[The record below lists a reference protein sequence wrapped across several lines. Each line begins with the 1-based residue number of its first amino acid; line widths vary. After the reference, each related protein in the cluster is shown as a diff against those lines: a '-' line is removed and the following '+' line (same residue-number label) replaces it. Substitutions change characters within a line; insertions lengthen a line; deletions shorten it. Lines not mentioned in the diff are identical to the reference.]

1 MCSESKSLRIPA
13 ETVSWRPGGVPTF
26 QALTGMAMSLDTC
39 SPGLSRSGF
48 DQPGFD
54 QPGQAGLGQ
63 PGLTQLAAR
72 PGLPV
77 KSVKCC
83 ADATLMRGEPIAA
96 SALHCRRFL
105 LLEVPGPW
113 GRSALDESHMEAGVA
128 RGLAA
133 AADANDVR
141 VVLIRR
147 PGRHPGAGDQ
157 PRNLAWAIADT
168 SPGTEGVWWGAW
180 QRPADLLGLDLAAAL
195 PASARGTGPQ
205 RVALVCTNGK
215 RDRCCAVRGRPVA
228 AAIADATGWDAWESS
243 HLGGHRFAATALLL
257 PSGDMFGQLDP
268 DSAVEVLRQFD
279 AGRIVPAHYRGQC
292 AQPVA
297 AQAALHTTAV
307 RLGDFR
313 RGAIEVASLR
323 PGPAGAGTGW
333 PQTAAAGWPATALP
347 AAALPTTA
355 LSTTGRA
362 AADLWEVE
370 VVHRADEGETAAYRV
385 AMAGTRLAPAL
396 LSCGDTE
403 PKAEVRYEAIG
414 FTRIR

>member
-1 MCSESKSLRIPA
+1 
-13 ETVSWRPGGVPTF
+13 
-26 QALTGMAMSLDTC
+26 MSLDTC
-39 SPGLSRSGF
+39 SPRF
-48 DQPGFD
+48 DQHSID
-54 QPGQAGLGQ
+54 QLSIDQQSAGQLSSG
-63 PGLTQLAAR
+63 QLARR
-72 PGLPV
+72 PAAERGLP
-77 KSVKCC
+77 VKCC

-113 GRSALDESHMEAGVA
+113 GRSALDESHMEADVA

-133 AADANDVR
+133 AADASDVR

-147 PGRHPGAGDQ
+147 PGRHPSAADQ

-168 SPGTEGVWWGAW
+168 SPGTTGILWGHW
-180 QRPADLLGLDLAAAL
+180 QRPADLLALDLAAAV
-195 PASARGTGPQ
+195 PGWAGETGPQ

-268 DSAVEVLRQFD
+268 ESAVEVLRQFD

-292 AQPVA
+292 AQPVSV
-297 AQAALHTTAV
+297 QAALHAAAV

-313 RGAIEVASLR
+313 RGAIDVASLR
-323 PGPAGAGTGW
+323 PGLAGAGTGW
-333 PQTAAAGWPATALP
+333 PG
-347 AAALPTTA
+347 
-355 LSTTGRA
+355 SERA
-362 AADLWEVE
+362 AADRWEVE
-370 VVHRADEGETAAYRV
+370 VVHRDDDGASPAAYRV
-385 AMAGTRLAPAL
+385 TLAGTRLAPAL

-414 FTRIR
+414 FARIR

>member
-1 MCSESKSLRIPA
+1 
-13 ETVSWRPGGVPTF
+13 
-26 QALTGMAMSLDTC
+26 MAMSLDTC
-39 SPGLSRSGF
+39 SPSLTRSGLR
-48 DQPGFD
+48 P
-54 QPGQAGLGQ
+54 ATGLG
-63 PGLTQLAAR
+63 
-72 PGLPV
+72 LP
-77 KSVKCC
+77 VKCC
-83 ADATLMRGEPIAA
+83 ADATLLRGEPIAA

-113 GRSALDESHMEAGVA
+113 GRSGLDESHLEPGVA
-128 RGLAA
+128 RALGA

-157 PRNLAWAIADT
+157 PGNLAWAIADT
-168 SPGTEGVWWGAW
+168 SPGGERIVWGTW
-180 QRPADLLGLDLAAAL
+180 QRPADLLGLDLAAAI
-195 PASARGTGPQ
+195 PVAADATGPQ

-228 AAIADATGWDAWESS
+228 AAIADATGWDTWESS

-257 PSGDMFGQLDP
+257 PSGEMFGQLDP
-268 DSAVEVLRQFD
+268 ESAVEVLRQFD
-279 AGRIVPAHYRGQC
+279 AGRIVPSHYRGQC

-297 AQAALHTTAV
+297 AQAALHVMAV

-323 PGPAGAGTGW
+323 PGLPGAGTGW
-333 PQTAAAGWPATALP
+333 PEP
-347 AAALPTTA
+347 AAAIAAWPA
-355 LSTTGRA
+355 TGRA
-362 AADLWEVE
+362 AADRWEVE
-370 VVHRADEGETAAYRV
+370 VIHRAGDGEPEAAYRV
-385 AMAGTRLAPAL
+385 TVAGTRLAPAL
-396 LSCGDTE
+396 LSCGDTQ

>member
-1 MCSESKSLRIPA
+1 
-13 ETVSWRPGGVPTF
+13 
-26 QALTGMAMSLDTC
+26 MAMSLDTC

-54 QPGQAGLGQ
+54 QPGQPRLSQ
-63 PGLTQLAAR
+63 PGLTQLAPR
-72 PGLPV
+72 PGSPV

-128 RGLAA
+128 RGLAD

-168 SPGTEGVWWGAW
+168 SPGTEGVWWGSW

-257 PSGDMFGQLDP
+257 PSGDMFGQLAP

-297 AQAALHTTAV
+297 AQAALHTAAV

-323 PGPAGAGTGW
+323 PGLAGAGTGW
-333 PQTAAAGWPATALP
+333 PQTAEAGWPALGGS
-347 AAALPTTA
+347 AA
-355 LSTTGRA
+355 TGQA

-370 VVHRADEGETAAYRV
+370 VVHRAEDGGPETAAYRV
-385 AMAGTRLAPAL
+385 AMTGTRLAPAL

>member
-1 MCSESKSLRIPA
+1 
-13 ETVSWRPGGVPTF
+13 
-26 QALTGMAMSLDTC
+26 MAMSLDTC
-39 SPGLSRSGF
+39 SPDLTQHRLAR
-48 DQPGFD
+48 PVLR
-54 QPGQAGLGQ
+54 PAAGL
-63 PGLTQLAAR
+63 T
-72 PGLPV
+72 LP
-77 KSVKCC
+77 VKCC

-128 RGLAA
+128 RGLGA

-147 PGRHPGAGDQ
+147 PGRHPSSGDQ
-157 PRNLAWAIADT
+157 PRDLAWAIADT
-168 SPGTEGVWWGAW
+168 SPGTERVRWGSW
-180 QRPADLLGLDLAAAL
+180 QRPADLLDLDLAAPI
-195 PASARGTGPQ
+195 PAAASTTGPQ

-228 AAIADATGWDAWESS
+228 SAIADATGWDAWESS

-268 DSAVEVLRQFD
+268 ESAVEVLGQFD
-279 AGRIVPAHYRGQC
+279 AGRIVPSHYRGQC
-292 AQPVA
+292 AQPVS
-297 AQAALHTTAV
+297 AQAALHAAAV

-323 PGPAGAGTGW
+323 PGLAGTGTGW
-333 PQTAAAGWPATALP
+333 PEAADAGWPAD
-347 AAALPTTA
+347 
-355 LSTTGRA
+355 GRA

-370 VVHRADEGETAAYRV
+370 VTHRSDDGGPEAAYRV
-385 AMAGTRLAPAL
+385 TMAGTRLAPAL

-414 FTRIR
+414 FTRVR